1 MSNDKNITI
10 VAPEGFEPV
19 YHDDG
24 TVTFRPA
31 EKRPEEVDLWVDWSV
46 SENVV
51 YEYWNGVEWV
61 PDSRRSVAVDP
72 RLPTYRNPR
81 FERRVV
87 VRLRHPDEGWVAMAA
102 DLLSGYVSGELQ
114 EVLREE
120 MRDDNR

>member
-19 YHDDG
+19 HHEDG

-31 EKRPEEVDLWVDWSV
+31 EKRPEEVDLWVNWS
-46 SENVV
+46 ERQNLV
-51 YEYWNGVEWV
+51 YEHWNGMEWV
-61 PDSRRSVAVDP
+61 PGTRRPVAVNP
-72 RLPTYRNPR
+72 RSPIYRNPR
-81 FERRVV
+81 FERTVTV
-87 VRLRHPDEGWVAMAA
+87 TLRHPDEGWVAMAA